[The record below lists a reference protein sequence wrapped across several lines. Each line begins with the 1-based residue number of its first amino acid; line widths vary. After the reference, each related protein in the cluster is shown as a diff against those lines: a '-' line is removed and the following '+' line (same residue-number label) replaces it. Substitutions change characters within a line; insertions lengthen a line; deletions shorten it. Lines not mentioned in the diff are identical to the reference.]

1 MSAQALPRLPRLLMI
16 APAPVQPLP
25 DGRLRLDVKF
35 VEGMRLH
42 CRFWDGP
49 VAVVLRDVGLPIP
62 FGRDHIVSELGF
74 DVHVLPPHEPLDAGF
89 LRGFDAISASADTV
103 ESLHLADGILPVVF
117 TVEYT
122 ITTRLRIVALDR
134 GMNWPRKLWSMLWNL
149 RMEPRRRRAFRRAAG
164 LQVNG
169 FPAHDAYRHLNAS
182 THLYL
187 DGRMSHGMMATSAEM
202 DARAARL
209 RSGAPLRLAH
219 SGRLETMKG
228 AQDLLPI
235 ARALQQA
242 GTAFT
247 LDVFGAGS
255 LAEEMAAEIA
265 SLGAVV
271 RLHGP
276 VDFEAELVPWMRTH
290 ADLFLSCHR
299 QSDPSCTYLET
310 MGCGVPVIGYA
321 NAMWSRLREVSGSGW
336 VVPMGN
342 RATMAREIARLAG
355 AREELVRHAAS
366 ALAFARRH
374 DCETEFARRMEHY
387 RACSRTP
394 VPASR

>member
-1 MSAQALPRLPRLLMI
+1 MI
-16 APAPVQPLP
+16 APAPVQRLP

-42 CRFWDGP
+42 GRFWDGP
-49 VAVVLRDVGLPIP
+49 VSVVLRDVGLPIP
-62 FGRDHIVSELGF
+62 FGRDHVVHELGF
-74 DVHVLPPHEPLDAGF
+74 DVHVLAPHEPLDAGF
-89 LRGFDAISASADTV
+89 LRGFDAISATADTV
-103 ESLHLADGILPVVF
+103 ESLHLADGGLPVVF

-122 ITTRLRIVALDR
+122 LATRLAIVALDR
-134 GMNWPRKLWSMLWNL
+134 SMNWPRKLWSMLWNL

-169 FPAHDAYRHLNAS
+169 FPAHEAYRHLNAS

-187 DGRMSHGMMATSAEM
+187 DGRMSRAMMATAGEM

-228 AQDLLPI
+228 AQDLLPV

-242 GTAFT
+242 GVAFT

-255 LAEEMAAEIA
+255 LASEMAAELG
-265 SLGAVV
+265 SLGGAV

-290 ADLFLSCHR
+290 ADLFVSCHR

-321 NAMWSRLREVSGSGW
+321 NAMWSRLSEVSGSGW

-342 RATMAREIARLAG
+342 HAAMAGAIARLAG
-355 AREELVRHAAS
+355 AREELVRHATS
-366 ALAFARRH
+366 ALAFAAQH
-374 DCETEFARRMEHY
+374 DSETEFARRMEHY
-387 RACSRTP
+387 RACSNKP
-394 VPASR
+394 VPTAR

>member
-1 MSAQALPRLPRLLMI
+1 ML
-16 APAPVQPLP
+16 APAPVQLLP

-42 CRFWDGP
+42 QRFWDGP
-49 VAVVLRDVGLPIP
+49 VSVVLRDVGLPIP
-62 FGRDHIVSELGF
+62 FGCDLAPAELGF
-74 DVHVLPPHEPLDAGF
+74 DVRVLAPHEPLDAGF
-89 LRGFDAISASADTV
+89 LRSFDAICASADTV
-103 ESLHLADGILPVVF
+103 ESLHLADGSLPVVF

-122 ITTRLRIVALDR
+122 LATRIRIVALDR

-149 RMEPRRRRAFRRAAG
+149 RMEPQRRRAFRRAAG

-169 FPAHDAYRHLNAS
+169 FPAHDAYRHLNVA

-187 DGRMSHGMMATSAEM
+187 DGRMSRAMMATAAEL

-228 AQDLLPI
+228 AQDLLPV

-255 LAEEMAAEIA
+255 LADELAAQLA
-265 SLGAVV
+265 SLGGAV

-276 VDFEAELVPWMRTH
+276 VDFETELVPWMRTH
-290 ADLFLSCHR
+290 ADLFVSCHR

-321 NAMWSRLREVSGSGW
+321 NAMWSRLREVSDSGW
-336 VVPMGN
+336 VVPMGD
-342 RATMAREIARLAG
+342 RAAMAREIARLAG
-355 AREELVRHAAS
+355 AREELVRHASS
-366 ALAFARRH
+366 ALAFARQH
-374 DCETEFARRMEHY
+374 DSETEFARRMEHY
-387 RACSRTP
+387 RACSRAP
-394 VPASR
+394 VPTSR

>member
-1 MSAQALPRLPRLLMI
+1 MPRLLMI
-16 APAPVQPLP
+16 APAPVKRLS

-42 CRFWDGP
+42 GKFWGGP
-49 VAVVLRDVGLPIP
+49 VSVVLRDVGLPIP
-62 FGRDHIVSELGF
+62 FGSDYSPEELGF
-74 DVHVLPPHEPLDAGF
+74 DVHVLPPDEPLGTEF
-89 LRGFDAISASADTV
+89 LKSFDTIAASADIV
-103 ESLHLADGILPVVF
+103 EALDFAEGRRLPVVY

-122 ITTRLRIVALDR
+122 LGTRLKIVALDR
-134 GMNWPRKLWSMLWNL
+134 GLGWPRKLWSMLWNL
-149 RMEPRRRRAFRRAAG
+149 RMEARRRRAFRRAAG

-169 FPAHDAYRHLNAS
+169 FPAHDAYRRLNAS
-182 THLYL
+182 TLLYL
-187 DGRMSHGMMATSAEM
+187 DGRMSHAMMATPAEM
-202 DARAARL
+202 AARAARL
-209 RSGAPLRLAH
+209 RSGAPLRIAH

-235 ARALQQA
+235 ARSLQQT

-255 LAEEMAAEIA
+255 LAAEMAAA
-265 SLGAVV
+265 LGSLGGVV

-321 NAMWSRLREVSGSGW
+321 NAMWSRLREVSDSGW
-336 VVPMGN
+336 VVPMGD
-342 RATMAREIARLAG
+342 RYTMAREVARLA
-355 AREELVRHAAS
+355 REREALVQHAGT
-366 ALAFARRH
+366 ALAFARKH
-374 DCETEFARRMEHY
+374 DFETEFARRMEHY
-387 RACSRTP
+387 RACSNTP